1 LDLSFSV
8 SVKIRQLSISKA
20 PCSTGRMRTKNC
32 DIGVWM
38 VLLPVRGRMWVVHRF
53 FNHNHAPI
61 LCEARKE
68 MLGPLVD
75 KIPT

>member
-1 LDLSFSV
+1 
-8 SVKIRQLSISKA
+8 
-20 PCSTGRMRTKNC
+20 
-32 DIGVWM
+32 
-38 VLLPVRGRMWVVHRF
+38 LLPVRGRMWVVHRF